1 MRSIPC
7 PVQSFPS
14 LSVLCAGSS
23 FLQTFLGETIFSV
36 SCTQSDT
43 VLSQYQIRV
52 DLFANHLIFEEQTQA
67 LFCVPFNS
75 VSIASFVGT
84 INCVKLFWVYW
95 MLIVSL
101 CAHSA
106 PKKWCP
112 VIRFSDGNWV
122 SSSLSSLSLKPPVG
136 DLISG
141 ANWRKRQKCQFDCRP
156 KLYFISL
163 NIYFTSPIIV
173 WKLGERAAQWIISR
187 EEN

>member
-52 DLFANHLIFEEQTQA
+52 DLSAHHLIFEEQTQA

-106 PKKWCP
+106 PKK
-112 VIRFSDGNWV
+112 VV
-122 SSSLSSLSLKPPVG
+122 SSHPLFWWKLSFLIIIVSLSKASSLWFDFWSKLKKKAEMSIW
-136 DLISG
+136 LSE
-141 ANWRKRQKCQFDCRP
+141 
-156 KLYFISL
+156 
-163 NIYFTSPIIV
+163 IV
-173 WKLGERAAQWIISR
+173 FHFS
-187 EEN
+187 